1 MRSLSLASEP
11 NSLVCPLCEASK
23 SYPSDRDSMR
33 CESCG
38 GHISGTMLEPLRQI
52 TALPD
57 ALGVHAC
64 ECGHPEMRLLP
75 DRTF

>member
-1 MRSLSLASEP
+1 MASKP
-11 NSLVCPLCEASK
+11 ASLVSPLCEASK
-23 SYPSDRDSMR
+23 LHSSERDSID

-38 GHISGTMLEPLRQI
+38 GHISGTMLETLRQI
-52 TALPD
+52 TDLPD